1 MCDDVQLCNRC
12 VREFLILARTWFT
25 FGLPSK
31 TECDTWLRAVGPA
44 RGRVHSCTEPSVE
57 QWPQGKVP
65 TPPWCGPPG
74 LATSNHLPLQWGITQ
89 GGVSPSPRGEM
100 RRR

>member
-31 TECDTWLRAVGPA
+31 IGSDISGIKALLTVGPL
-44 RGRVHSCTEPSVE
+44 T
-57 QWPQGKVP
+57 
-65 TPPWCGPPG
+65 
-74 LATSNHLPLQWGITQ
+74 
-89 GGVSPSPRGEM
+89 
-100 RRR
+100 